1 MGVKWTTDQQHAIEC
16 CKGSVLVSA
25 AAGSGKTTVLVER
38 VIRRLTDEDNP
49 CSAEDLLIVTFTR
62 AATAQM
68 REKIGAAI
76 LKRLSEDPTD
86 RHLRRQY
93 MLLPFA
99 KICTIDSF
107 CNDLVRENFHALGI
121 SPDYSLLDNETAVIM
136 KNDVCEAMLERA
148 YEEDSD
154 GSFSELSDMMSS
166 GSSDEDFAKLI
177 IKMYDISTAYP
188 FPDLWLDSLI
198 EEYSQP
204 DINKSCWG
212 GIIKKYVCDM
222 LDYCVSSSNDMMTA
236 MESDPIV
243 ADAYGAAVQSD
254 INMYAEL
261 REKVNRD
268 WDEALEAFNTVKY
281 MGLGRVP
288 KGYESE
294 TKNAVMTARK
304 KLKDLLKKVPNIMCV
319 SSGEHSEDVRLMR
332 GPVTKL
338 IELVKQFGRE
348 YSAEKD
354 KMNSADFSDILH
366 RALNLLAVSDG
377 SGGYI
382 KTDLARELSSHY
394 VEILV
399 DEYQDINEAQ
409 DMIFRAISAD
419 ENNLFTVGDVKQSI
433 YRFRQAMPEIFLR
446 RRSTTHSFESG
457 KYPLGITLGSNFRS
471 RVGVTSCVNYIFRQL
486 MSTEAGELEY
496 DDSEALNAAAKYP
509 ERDTPDCELHVVT
522 DKGNRADTLEAQAR
536 YVARYI
542 DRTVRE
548 GKTLVTKGGAL
559 RPASYGD
566 FCILLRTAKNVSSV
580 YANALSERGIPVF
593 SPETGGFFEA
603 AEISFILSLLRVL
616 DNPVQDI
623 PLAAVMLSPLF
634 GFSAGEL
641 ADIRASAKERLE
653 AGETE
658 PLYRSVAASADE
670 GDEKAAAFLKK
681 IESLRRL
688 SLTLSA
694 GELVRRV
701 CEETGFDAIA
711 GAMPDGE
718 RRRLNIG
725 LLCDYAEKYEAA
737 GNLGL
742 SGFIRFIDKVARTSG
757 DLATAAR
764 PSENAD
770 IVRIMTVHQSKGLEF
785 PICIFADMQ
794 HAFNE
799 RDNTESVLISSSA
812 GLGMKRRTEDG
823 ISVYD
828 TASRRAAVITSERM
842 GRSEE
847 MRVLYVALTRAKENL
862 IMVTSVPNPEKGL
875 AKVAVECGIGERANP
890 FAVLR
895 MNNFS
900 DLVLMALMRHPA
912 ADELRKLSGIDVP
925 IFLPEKDRFKLKVVV
940 SDSESFM
947 TESANEQKIA
957 AKPVFFDEVQA
968 RLDYSDPRS
977 VLSSVPAK
985 RAASDGSER
994 GINREYFASSR
1005 PAFMSSGGLTPAQRG
1020 TATHKFMQF
1029 SDYASARAD
1038 IESELARL
1046 VDGGFLSEDEGKAV
1060 NIGAAKRFFMSPLA
1074 ERIFASDNVMREKKF
1089 AALFP
1094 AKFFYPELTGEAAE
1108 EKIVVQGI
1116 ADCVFV
1122 EDGELVIVDYKTD
1135 TGVDAEAL
1143 LDRYSAQLE
1152 IYREALSQ
1160 ALGMPVKETLLY
1172 SFFMNSTVKVGT
1184 A

>member
-154 GSFSELSDMMSS
+154 GSFSGLSDMMSS

-236 MESDPIV
+236 MESDSIV

-332 GPVTKL
+332 GPVEKL

-377 SGGYI
+377 RGGYI

-496 DDSEALNAAAKYP
+496 DDSEALNAAAEYP

-548 GKTLVTKGGAL
+548 GKTLVTKSGAL

-688 SLTLSA
+688 SLTMSA

-701 CEETGFDAIA
+701 CEETGFDAIV

-718 RRRLNIG
+718 RRRLNVG

-847 MRVLYVALTRAKENL
+847 MRVLYVALTIAKENL

-1029 SDYASARAD
+1029 SDYAAARAD

>member
-1 MGVKWTTDQQHAIEC
+1 MGVNWTTDQRHAIEC
-16 CKGSVLVSA
+16 RKGSVLVSA
-25 AAGSGKTTVLVER
+25 AAGSGKTAVLVER
-38 VIRRLTDEDNP
+38 VIRRLTDKDNP

-107 CNDLVRENFHALGI
+107 CNDIVRENFHALGI

-154 GSFSELSDMMSS
+154 GRFSELSDMMSS

-188 FPDLWLDSLI
+188 FPDLWLNSLI
-198 EEYSQP
+198 GEYSQP
-204 DINKSCWG
+204 DINKSRWG

-222 LDYCVSSSNDMMTA
+222 LDYCVSLSRDMMTA

-261 REKVNRD
+261 REKINSD
-268 WDEALEAFNTVKY
+268 WDEALEAFKTVKY
-281 MGLGRVP
+281 MSLGRVP

-294 TKNAVMTARK
+294 TKNVVTTARK
-304 KLKDLLKKVPNIMCV
+304 KLKDLLKKVPGIMCV
-319 SSGEHSEDVRLMR
+319 SSEEHADDMRLLR
-332 GPVTKL
+332 DPVTKL

-457 KYPLGITLGSNFRS
+457 EYPMGITLGSNFRS

-548 GKTLVTKGGAL
+548 GKMLVTKGGAL
-559 RPASYGD
+559 HPASYGD

-658 PLYRSVAASADE
+658 PLYRSVAVSAD
-670 GDEKAAAFLKK
+670 GGSKKAAAFLKK

-701 CEETGFDAIA
+701 CEETGFDAIV

-718 RRRLNIG
+718 RRRLNVG

-785 PICIFADMQ
+785 PICILADMQ

-862 IMVTSVPNPEKGL
+862 VMVTSVPNPEKGL

-900 DLVLMALMRHPA
+900 DLVLAALMRHPA
-912 ADELRKLSGIDVP
+912 ADELRKLSGVDVP
-925 IFLPEKDRFKLKVVV
+925 IFLSEKDRFKLKVVV

-957 AKPVFFDEVQA
+957 AKPVFFNEVQA

-1029 SDYASARAD
+1029 SDYSAARAN

>member
-1 MGVKWTTDQQHAIEC
+1 MGVDWTTDQRHAIEC
-16 CKGSVLVSA
+16 RKGSVLVSA
-25 AAGSGKTTVLVER
+25 AAGSGKTAVLVER
-38 VIRRLTDEDNP
+38 VIRRLTDKDNP

-148 YEEDSD
+148 YEEDLD
-154 GSFSELSDMMSS
+154 GRFSELSDMMSS

-198 EEYSQP
+198 GEYSQP
-204 DINKSCWG
+204 DINKSRWG

-222 LDYCVSSSNDMMTA
+222 LDYCVSSSRDMMIA

-261 REKVNRD
+261 REKINSD
-268 WDEALEAFNTVKY
+268 WDEALEAFKTVKY
-281 MGLGRVP
+281 MSLGRVP

-294 TKNAVMTARK
+294 TKNVVTTARK
-304 KLKDLLKKVPNIMCV
+304 KLKDLLKKVPGIMCV
-319 SSGEHSEDVRLMR
+319 SSEEHADDMRLLR
-332 GPVTKL
+332 DPVTKL

-536 YVARYI
+536 YVAKYI
-542 DRTVRE
+542 ERTVRE
-548 GKTLVTKGGAL
+548 GKMLVTKGGAL
-559 RPASYGD
+559 HSASYGD

-658 PLYRSVAASADE
+658 PLYRSVAVSADE
-670 GDEKAAAFLKK
+670 GSKKAAAFLKK

-701 CEETGFDAIA
+701 CEETGLDAIV

-718 RRRLNIG
+718 RRRLNVG

-785 PICIFADMQ
+785 PICILADMQ

-862 IMVTSVPNPEKGL
+862 VMVTSVPNPEKGL

-900 DLVLMALMRHPA
+900 DLVLTALMRHPA
-912 ADELRKLSGIDVP
+912 ADELRKLSGVDVP
-925 IFLPEKDRFKLKVVV
+925 IFLSEKDRFKLKVVV

-957 AKPVFFDEVQA
+957 AKPVFFNEVQA

-1029 SDYASARAD
+1029 SDYSAARAG

>member
-1 MGVKWTTDQQHAIEC
+1 MGVNWTTDQRHAIEC
-16 CKGSVLVSA
+16 RKGSVLVSA
-25 AAGSGKTTVLVER
+25 AAGSGKTAVLVER
-38 VIRRLTDEDNP
+38 VIRRLTDKDNP

-148 YEEDSD
+148 YEEDLD
-154 GSFSELSDMMSS
+154 GRFSELSDMMSS

-198 EEYSQP
+198 GEYSQP
-204 DINKSCWG
+204 DINKSRWG

-222 LDYCVSSSNDMMTA
+222 LDYCVSSSRDVMTA

-261 REKVNRD
+261 REKINSD
-268 WDEALEAFNTVKY
+268 WDEALEAFKTVKY
-281 MGLGRVP
+281 MSLGRVP

-294 TKNAVMTARK
+294 TKNVVTTARK
-304 KLKDLLKKVPNIMCV
+304 KLKDLLKKVPGIMCV
-319 SSGEHSEDVRLMR
+319 SSEEHADDMRLLR
-332 GPVTKL
+332 DPVTKL

-536 YVARYI
+536 YVAKYI
-542 DRTVRE
+542 ERTVRE
-548 GKTLVTKGGAL
+548 GKMLVTKGGAL
-559 RPASYGD
+559 HPASYGD

-658 PLYRSVAASADE
+658 PLYRSVAVSADE

-701 CEETGFDAIA
+701 CEETGFDAIV

-718 RRRLNIG
+718 RRRLNVG

-785 PICIFADMQ
+785 PICILADMQ

-862 IMVTSVPNPEKGL
+862 VMVTSVPNPEKGL

-900 DLVLMALMRHPA
+900 DLVLTALMRHPA
-912 ADELRKLSGIDVP
+912 ADELRKLSGVDVP
-925 IFLPEKDRFKLKVVV
+925 IFLSEKDRFKLKVVV

-957 AKPVFFDEVQA
+957 AKPVFFNEVQA

-1029 SDYASARAD
+1029 SNYAAARAG

-1135 TGVDAEAL
+1135 TGVDAETL

>member
-154 GSFSELSDMMSS
+154 GSFSGLSDMMSS

-222 LDYCVSSSNDMMTA
+222 LDYCVSSSNDMMAA
-236 MESDPIV
+236 MESDSIV

-377 SGGYI
+377 RGGYI

-409 DMIFRAISAD
+409 DMIFRAISAN

-548 GKTLVTKGGAL
+548 GKMLVTKGGAL
-559 RPASYGD
+559 HPASYGD

-701 CEETGFDAIA
+701 CEETGFDAIV

-785 PICIFADMQ
+785 PICILADMQ

-862 IMVTSVPNPEKGL
+862 VMVTSVPNPEKGL

-900 DLVLMALMRHPA
+900 DLVLTALMRHPA
-912 ADELRKLSGIDVP
+912 ADELRKLSGVDVP

-957 AKPVFFDEVQA
+957 AKPVFFDEVCE

-1005 PAFMSSGGLTPAQRG
+1005 PAFMSSGGLTPSQRG

-1029 SDYASARAD
+1029 SNYAAARAD

-1046 VDGGFLSEDEGKAV
+1046 VDGGFLSEEEGKAV
-1060 NIGAAKRFFMSPLA
+1060 NVSAAKRFFMSSLA

-1094 AKFFYPELTGEAAE
+1094 AKFFYPELMGEAAE

-1122 EDGELVIVDYKTD
+1122 EDGKLVIVDYKTD

-1143 LDRYSAQLE
+1143 LDRYSAQLG

-1184 A
+1184 V

>member
-1 MGVKWTTDQQHAIEC
+1 MGVDWTTDQRHAIEC
-16 CKGSVLVSA
+16 RKGSVLVSA
-25 AAGSGKTTVLVER
+25 AAGSGKTAVLVER
-38 VIRRLTDEDNP
+38 VIRRLTDKDNP

-154 GSFSELSDMMSS
+154 GRFSELSDMMSS

-198 EEYSQP
+198 GEYSQP
-204 DINKSCWG
+204 DINKSRWG

-222 LDYCVSSSNDMMTA
+222 LDYCVSSSRDMMTA

-243 ADAYGAAVQSD
+243 ADAYGAAVQND

-261 REKVNRD
+261 REKINSD
-268 WDEALEAFNTVKY
+268 WDEALEAFKTVKY
-281 MGLGRVP
+281 MSLGRVP

-294 TKNAVMTARK
+294 TKNVVTTARK
-304 KLKDLLKKVPNIMCV
+304 KLKDLLKKVPGIMCV
-319 SSGEHSEDVRLMR
+319 SSEEHADDMRLLR
-332 GPVTKL
+332 DPVTKL

-536 YVARYI
+536 YVAKYI
-542 DRTVRE
+542 ERTVRE
-548 GKTLVTKGGAL
+548 GKMLVTKGGAL
-559 RPASYGD
+559 HPASYGD

-603 AEISFILSLLRVL
+603 AEISFILSLLRML

-658 PLYRSVAASADE
+658 PLYRSVAVSADE

-701 CEETGFDAIA
+701 CEETGFDAIV

-718 RRRLNIG
+718 RRRLNVG

-785 PICIFADMQ
+785 PICILADMQ

-862 IMVTSVPNPEKGL
+862 VMVTSVPNPEKGL

-900 DLVLMALMRHPA
+900 DLVLTALMRHPA
-912 ADELRKLSGIDVP
+912 ADELRKLSGVDVP
-925 IFLPEKDRFKLKVVV
+925 IFLSEKDRFKLKVVV

-947 TESANEQKIA
+947 TESANEQKMA
-957 AKPVFFDEVQA
+957 AKPVFFNEVQA

-1029 SDYASARAD
+1029 SDYSAARAG

-1089 AALFP
+1089 ASLFP

>member
-38 VIRRLTDEDNP
+38 VIRRLTDKDNP

-154 GSFSELSDMMSS
+154 GSFSGLSDMMSS

-319 SSGEHSEDVRLMR
+319 SSGEHSEDVRLMC

-377 SGGYI
+377 RGGYI

-409 DMIFRAISAD
+409 DMIFKAISAD

-457 KYPLGITLGSNFRS
+457 EYPLGITLGSNFRS

-548 GKTLVTKGGAL
+548 GKMLVTKGGAL
-559 RPASYGD
+559 HPASYGD

-718 RRRLNIG
+718 RRRLNVG

-785 PICIFADMQ
+785 PICILADMQ

-862 IMVTSVPNPEKGL
+862 VMITSVPNPEKGL

-900 DLVLMALMRHPA
+900 DLVLTALMRHPA
-912 ADELRKLSGIDVP
+912 ADELRKLSGVDVP

-957 AKPVFFDEVQA
+957 AKPVFFDEVCE

-1029 SDYASARAD
+1029 SNYAAARAD

-1060 NIGAAKRFFMSPLA
+1060 NVSAAKRFFMSSLA

-1122 EDGELVIVDYKTD
+1122 EDGKLVIVDYKTD

-1143 LDRYSAQLE
+1143 LDRYSAQLG

-1184 A
+1184 V

>member
-1 MGVKWTTDQQHAIEC
+1 MGVNWTTDQRHAIEC
-16 CKGSVLVSA
+16 RKGSVLVSA
-25 AAGSGKTTVLVER
+25 AAGSGKTAVLVER
-38 VIRRLTDEDNP
+38 VIRRLTDKDNP

-86 RHLRRQY
+86 RHLRCQY

-148 YEEDSD
+148 YEEDLD
-154 GSFSELSDMMSS
+154 GRFSELSDMMSS

-198 EEYSQP
+198 GEYSQP
-204 DINKSCWG
+204 DINKSRWG

-222 LDYCVSSSNDMMTA
+222 LDYCVSSSRDMMTA

-261 REKVNRD
+261 REKINSD
-268 WDEALEAFNTVKY
+268 WDEALEAFKTVKY
-281 MGLGRVP
+281 MSLGRVP

-294 TKNAVMTARK
+294 TKNVVTTARK
-304 KLKDLLKKVPNIMCV
+304 KLKDLLKKVPGIMCV
-319 SSGEHSEDVRLMR
+319 SSEEHADDMRLLR
-332 GPVTKL
+332 DPVTKL

-382 KTDLARELSSHY
+382 KTDLARELSPHY

-536 YVARYI
+536 YVAKYI
-542 DRTVRE
+542 ERTVRE
-548 GKTLVTKGGAL
+548 GKMLVTKGGAL
-559 RPASYGD
+559 HPASYGD

-658 PLYRSVAASADE
+658 PLYRSVAVSAD
-670 GDEKAAAFLKK
+670 GGSKKAAAFLKK

-701 CEETGFDAIA
+701 CEETGFDAIV

-718 RRRLNIG
+718 RRRLNVG

-785 PICIFADMQ
+785 PICILADMQ

-828 TASRRAAVITSERM
+828 TASRRATVITSERM

-862 IMVTSVPNPEKGL
+862 VMVTSVPNPEKGL

-900 DLVLMALMRHPA
+900 DLVLTALMRHPA
-912 ADELRKLSGIDVP
+912 ADELRKLSGVDVP
-925 IFLPEKDRFKLKVVV
+925 IFLSEKDRFKLKVVV

-957 AKPVFFDEVQA
+957 AKPVFFNEVQA

-1029 SDYASARAD
+1029 SNYAAARAG

-1122 EDGELVIVDYKTD
+1122 EDGKLVIVDYKTD

-1143 LDRYSAQLE
+1143 LDRYSAQLG

>member
-86 RHLRRQY
+86 RHLRCQY

-154 GSFSELSDMMSS
+154 GSFSGLSDMMSS

-212 GIIKKYVCDM
+212 VIIKKYVCDM
-222 LDYCVSSSNDMMTA
+222 LDYCVSSSNDMIAA
-236 MESDPIV
+236 MESDSIV

-304 KLKDLLKKVPNIMCV
+304 KLKELLKKVPNIMCV

-332 GPVTKL
+332 GPVTEL

-377 SGGYI
+377 RGGYI

-409 DMIFRAISAD
+409 DMIFKAISAD

-559 RPASYGD
+559 HPASYGD

-785 PICIFADMQ
+785 PICILADMQ

-900 DLVLMALMRHPA
+900 DLVLTALMRHPA
-912 ADELRKLSGIDVP
+912 ADELRKLSGVDVP
-925 IFLPEKDRFKLKVVV
+925 IFLSEKDRFKLKVVV

-957 AKPVFFDEVQA
+957 AKPVFFDEVCE

-1029 SDYASARAD
+1029 SNYAAARAD

-1060 NIGAAKRFFMSPLA
+1060 NVSAAKRFFMSSLA

-1122 EDGELVIVDYKTD
+1122 EDGKLVIVDYKTD

-1143 LDRYSAQLE
+1143 LDRYSAQLG

-1184 A
+1184 V

>member
-261 REKVNRD
+261 REKVNSD
-268 WDEALEAFNTVKY
+268 WDEALEAFKTVKY
-281 MGLGRVP
+281 MSLGRVP

-294 TKNAVMTARK
+294 TKNVVTTARK
-304 KLKDLLKKVPNIMCV
+304 KLKDLLKKVPGIMCV
-319 SSGEHSEDVRLMR
+319 SSEEHADDMRLLR
-332 GPVTKL
+332 DPVTKL

-446 RRSTTHSFESG
+446 RRGTTHSFESG

-496 DDSEALNAAAKYP
+496 DDSEALNAAAEYP

-681 IESLRRL
+681 VESLRRL

-701 CEETGFDAIA
+701 CEETGFDAIV

-718 RRRLNIG
+718 RRRLNVG

-925 IFLPEKDRFKLKVVV
+925 IFLPEKDRFRLKVVV

-947 TESANEQKIA
+947 TESANEQKTA

-1029 SDYASARAD
+1029 SDYAAARAD

-1094 AKFFYPELTGEAAE
+1094 AKFFYPELTGEVAE

>member
-25 AAGSGKTTVLVER
+25 AAGSGKTAVLVER

-154 GSFSELSDMMSS
+154 GSFSGLSDMMSS

-222 LDYCVSSSNDMMTA
+222 LDYCVSSSNDMMAA
-236 MESDPIV
+236 MESDSIV

-281 MGLGRVP
+281 TGLGRVP

-304 KLKDLLKKVPNIMCV
+304 KLKDLLKRVPNIMCV

-409 DMIFRAISAD
+409 DMIFKAISAD

-536 YVARYI
+536 YVAKYI
-542 DRTVRE
+542 ERTVRE
-548 GKTLVTKGGAL
+548 GKMLVTKGGAL
-559 RPASYGD
+559 HPASYGD

-580 YANALSERGIPVF
+580 YANALSERSIPVF

-658 PLYRSVAASADE
+658 PLYRSVAVSAD
-670 GDEKAAAFLKK
+670 GGSKKAAAFLKK

-701 CEETGFDAIA
+701 CEETGFDAIV

-785 PICIFADMQ
+785 PICILADMQ

-862 IMVTSVPNPEKGL
+862 VMVTSVPNPEKGL

-912 ADELRKLSGIDVP
+912 ADELRKLSGVDVP

-957 AKPVFFDEVQA
+957 AKPVFFDEVCE

-1029 SDYASARAD
+1029 SNYAAARAG

-1046 VDGGFLSEDEGKAV
+1046 VDDGFLSEDEGKAV

-1143 LDRYSAQLE
+1143 LDRYSAQLG

-1184 A
+1184 V

>member
-1 MGVKWTTDQQHAIEC
+1 MGVNWTTDQRHAIEC
-16 CKGSVLVSA
+16 RKGSVLVSA
-25 AAGSGKTTVLVER
+25 AAGSGKTAVLVER
-38 VIRRLTDEDNP
+38 VIRRLTDKDNP

-136 KNDVCEAMLERA
+136 KNDACETMLERA
-148 YEEDSD
+148 YEEDLD
-154 GSFSELSDMMSS
+154 GRFSELSDMMSS

-198 EEYSQP
+198 GEYSQP
-204 DINKSCWG
+204 DINKSRWG

-222 LDYCVSSSNDMMTA
+222 LDYCVSSSRDVMTA

-261 REKVNRD
+261 REKINSD
-268 WDEALEAFNTVKY
+268 WDEALEAFKTVKY
-281 MGLGRVP
+281 MSLGRVP

-294 TKNAVMTARK
+294 TKNVVTTARK
-304 KLKDLLKKVPNIMCV
+304 KLKDLLKKVPGIMCV
-319 SSGEHSEDVRLMR
+319 SSEEHADDMRLLR
-332 GPVTKL
+332 DPVTKL

-354 KMNSADFSDILH
+354 KMNAADFSDILH

-536 YVARYI
+536 YVAKYI
-542 DRTVRE
+542 ERTVRE
-548 GKTLVTKGGAL
+548 GKMLVTKGGAL
-559 RPASYGD
+559 HPASYGD

-658 PLYRSVAASADE
+658 PLYRSVAVSADE
-670 GDEKAAAFLKK
+670 GNEKAAAFLKK

-701 CEETGFDAIA
+701 CEETGFDAIV

-718 RRRLNIG
+718 RRRLNVG

-785 PICIFADMQ
+785 PICILTDMQ

-799 RDNTESVLISSSA
+799 RDNTEPVLISSSA

-862 IMVTSVPNPEKGL
+862 VMVTSVPNPEKGL

-900 DLVLMALMRHPA
+900 DLVLTALMRHPA
-912 ADELRKLSGIDVP
+912 ADELRKLSGVEVP

-957 AKPVFFDEVQA
+957 AKPVFFNEVQA

-994 GINREYFASSR
+994 GISREYFASSR

-1029 SDYASARAD
+1029 SNYAAARAD

>member
-1 MGVKWTTDQQHAIEC
+1 MGVNWTTDQRHAIEC
-16 CKGSVLVSA
+16 RKGSVLVSA
-25 AAGSGKTTVLVER
+25 AAGSGKTAVLVER
-38 VIRRLTDEDNP
+38 VIRRLTDKDNP

-154 GSFSELSDMMSS
+154 GSFSGLSDMMSS

-222 LDYCVSSSNDMMTA
+222 LDYCVSSSNDMMAT
-236 MESDPIV
+236 MESDSIV

-261 REKVNRD
+261 REKINRD

-377 SGGYI
+377 RGGYI

-559 RPASYGD
+559 HPASYGD

-634 GFSAGEL
+634 GFSACEL

-694 GELVRRV
+694 GELVHRV
-701 CEETGFDAIA
+701 CEETGFDAIV

-725 LLCDYAEKYEAA
+725 LLCDYAEKYETA

-742 SGFIRFIDKVARTSG
+742 SGFIRFIDRVARTSG

-794 HAFNE
+794 HVFNE

-862 IMVTSVPNPEKGL
+862 VMVTSVPNPEKGL

-900 DLVLMALMRHPA
+900 DLVLTALMRHPA
-912 ADELRKLSGIDVP
+912 ADELRKLSGVDVP

-957 AKPVFFDEVQA
+957 AKPVFFDEVCE

-1029 SDYASARAD
+1029 SNYAAARAD
-1038 IESELARL
+1038 IESELVRL

-1060 NIGAAKRFFMSPLA
+1060 NIGAAKRFFMSSLA

-1094 AKFFYPELTGEAAE
+1094 AKFFYPELTDEAAE

-1122 EDGELVIVDYKTD
+1122 EDGKLVIVDYKTD

-1143 LDRYSAQLE
+1143 LDRYSAQLG

-1184 A
+1184 V

>member
-1 MGVKWTTDQQHAIEC
+1 MGVNWTTDQRHAIEC
-16 CKGSVLVSA
+16 RKGSVLVSA
-25 AAGSGKTTVLVER
+25 AAGSGKTAVLVER
-38 VIRRLTDEDNP
+38 VIRRLTDKDNP

-136 KNDVCEAMLERA
+136 KNDACETMLERA
-148 YEEDSD
+148 YEEDLD
-154 GSFSELSDMMSS
+154 GRFSELSDMMSS

-198 EEYSQP
+198 GEYSQP
-204 DINKSCWG
+204 DINKSRWG

-222 LDYCVSSSNDMMTA
+222 LDYCVSSSRDVMTA

-261 REKVNRD
+261 REKINSD
-268 WDEALEAFNTVKY
+268 WDEALEAFKTVKY
-281 MGLGRVP
+281 MSLGRVP

-294 TKNAVMTARK
+294 TKNVVTTARK
-304 KLKDLLKKVPNIMCV
+304 KLKDLLKKVPGIMCV
-319 SSGEHSEDVRLMR
+319 SSEEHADDMRLLR
-332 GPVTKL
+332 DPVTKL

-377 SGGYI
+377 IGGYI

-399 DEYQDINEAQ
+399 DEYQDINKAQ

-536 YVARYI
+536 YVAKYI
-542 DRTVRE
+542 ERTVRE
-548 GKTLVTKGGAL
+548 GKMLVTKGGAL
-559 RPASYGD
+559 HPASYGD

-670 GDEKAAAFLKK
+670 GNEKAAAFLKK

-694 GELVRRV
+694 GGLVRRV
-701 CEETGFDAIA
+701 CEETGFDAII
-711 GAMPDGE
+711 GTMPDGE
-718 RRRLNIG
+718 RRRLNVG

-785 PICIFADMQ
+785 PICILADMQ

-828 TASRRAAVITSERM
+828 TASRHAAVITSERM

-900 DLVLMALMRHPA
+900 DLVLTALMRHPA
-912 ADELRKLSGIDVP
+912 ADELRKLSGVDVP
-925 IFLPEKDRFKLKVVV
+925 IFLSEKDRFKLKVVV

-957 AKPVFFDEVQA
+957 AKPVFFNEVQA

-994 GINREYFASSR
+994 GISREYFASSR

-1029 SDYASARAD
+1029 SDYSAARAD

>member
-16 CKGSVLVSA
+16 RKGSVLVSA

-154 GSFSELSDMMSS
+154 GSFSGLSDMMSS

-222 LDYCVSSSNDMMTA
+222 LDYCVSSSNDMMAA
-236 MESDPIV
+236 MESDSIV

-294 TKNAVMTARK
+294 TKNTVMTARK
-304 KLKDLLKKVPNIMCV
+304 KLKELLKKVPNIMCV

-377 SGGYI
+377 RGGYI

-548 GKTLVTKGGAL
+548 GKRLVTKGGAL
-559 RPASYGD
+559 HPASYGD

-785 PICIFADMQ
+785 PICILVDMQ

-862 IMVTSVPNPEKGL
+862 VMVTSVPNPEKGL

-912 ADELRKLSGIDVP
+912 ADELRKLSGVDVP

-957 AKPVFFDEVQA
+957 AKPVFFDEVCE

-1029 SDYASARAD
+1029 SDYAAARAD

-1060 NIGAAKRFFMSPLA
+1060 NVSAAKRFFMSSLA

-1122 EDGELVIVDYKTD
+1122 EDGKLVIVDYKTD

-1143 LDRYSAQLE
+1143 LDRYSAQLG

-1184 A
+1184 V

>member
-1 MGVKWTTDQQHAIEC
+1 MGVDWTTDQRHAIEC
-16 CKGSVLVSA
+16 RKGSVLVSA
-25 AAGSGKTTVLVER
+25 AAGSGKTAVLVER
-38 VIRRLTDEDNP
+38 VIRRLTDKDNP

-154 GSFSELSDMMSS
+154 GSFSGLSDMMSS

-212 GIIKKYVCDM
+212 VIIKKYVCDM

-236 MESDPIV
+236 MESDQIV

-294 TKNAVMTARK
+294 TKNVVTTARK
-304 KLKDLLKKVPNIMCV
+304 KLKDLLKKVPGIMCV
-319 SSGEHSEDVRLMR
+319 SSEEHADDMRLMR

-377 SGGYI
+377 RGGYI

-536 YVARYI
+536 YVAKYI
-542 DRTVRE
+542 ERTVRE
-548 GKTLVTKGGAL
+548 GKMLVTKGGAL
-559 RPASYGD
+559 HPASYGD

-757 DLATAAR
+757 DLATVAR

-785 PICIFADMQ
+785 PICILADMQ

-862 IMVTSVPNPEKGL
+862 VMVTSVPNPEKGL
-875 AKVAVECGIGERANP
+875 AKVAVECGIGKRTNP

-912 ADELRKLSGIDVP
+912 ADELRKLSGVDVP

-957 AKPVFFDEVQA
+957 AKPVFFDEVCE

-1029 SDYASARAD
+1029 SNYAAARAD

-1046 VDGGFLSEDEGKAV
+1046 VDGGFLSEEEGKAV

>member
-121 SPDYSLLDNETAVIM
+121 SLDYSLLDNETAVIM

-154 GSFSELSDMMSS
+154 GSFSGLSDMMSS

-212 GIIKKYVCDM
+212 VIIKKYVCDM
-222 LDYCVSSSNDMMTA
+222 LDYCVSSSNDMMAA
-236 MESDPIV
+236 MESDSIV

-294 TKNAVMTARK
+294 TKNTVMTARK

-377 SGGYI
+377 RGGYI
-382 KTDLARELSSHY
+382 KTDLARELSSDY

-409 DMIFRAISAD
+409 DMIFKAISAD

-559 RPASYGD
+559 HPASYGD

-658 PLYRSVAASADE
+658 PLYRSVTASADE

-785 PICIFADMQ
+785 PICILADMQ

-862 IMVTSVPNPEKGL
+862 VMVTSVPNPEKGL

-900 DLVLMALMRHPA
+900 DLVLTALMRHPA
-912 ADELRKLSGIDVP
+912 ADELRKLSGVDVP

-947 TESANEQKIA
+947 AESANEQKIA
-957 AKPVFFDEVQA
+957 AKPVFFDEVCE

-1029 SDYASARAD
+1029 SNYAAARAD

-1046 VDGGFLSEDEGKAV
+1046 VDGGFLSEEEGKAV
-1060 NIGAAKRFFMSPLA
+1060 NVSAAKRFFMSSLA

-1122 EDGELVIVDYKTD
+1122 EDGKLVIVDYKTD

-1143 LDRYSAQLE
+1143 LDRYSAQLG

-1160 ALGMPVKETLLY
+1160 ALGPPVKETLLY

-1184 A
+1184 V

>member
-154 GSFSELSDMMSS
+154 GSFSGLSDMMSS

-212 GIIKKYVCDM
+212 VIIKKYVCDM

-236 MESDPIV
+236 MESDSIV

-261 REKVNRD
+261 REKINSD
-268 WDEALEAFNTVKY
+268 WDEALEAFKTVKY
-281 MGLGRVP
+281 MSLGRVP

-294 TKNAVMTARK
+294 TKNVVTTARK
-304 KLKDLLKKVPNIMCV
+304 KLKDLLKKVPGIMCV
-319 SSGEHSEDVRLMR
+319 SSEEHADDMRLLR
-332 GPVTKL
+332 DPVTKL

-496 DDSEALNAAAKYP
+496 DNSEALNAAAKYP

-536 YVARYI
+536 YVAKYI
-542 DRTVRE
+542 ERTVRE
-548 GKTLVTKGGAL
+548 GKMLVTKGGAL
-559 RPASYGD
+559 HPASYGD

-653 AGETE
+653 TGETE

-670 GDEKAAAFLKK
+670 GNEKAVAFLKK

-701 CEETGFDAIA
+701 CEETGFDAIV

-718 RRRLNIG
+718 RRRLNVG

-785 PICIFADMQ
+785 PICILADMQ

-862 IMVTSVPNPEKGL
+862 VMVTSVPNPEKGL

-900 DLVLMALMRHPA
+900 DLVLTALMRHPA
-912 ADELRKLSGIDVP
+912 ADELRKLSGVDVP

-947 TESANEQKIA
+947 AESANEQKIA
-957 AKPVFFDEVQA
+957 AKPVFFDEVCE

-1029 SDYASARAD
+1029 SNYAAARAD

-1046 VDGGFLSEDEGKAV
+1046 VDGGFLSEEEGKAV
-1060 NIGAAKRFFMSPLA
+1060 NVSAAKRFFMSSLA

-1122 EDGELVIVDYKTD
+1122 EDGKLVIVDYKTD

-1143 LDRYSAQLE
+1143 LDRYSAQLG

-1184 A
+1184 V

>member
-1 MGVKWTTDQQHAIEC
+1 
-16 CKGSVLVSA
+16 
-25 AAGSGKTTVLVER
+25 
-38 VIRRLTDEDNP
+38 
-49 CSAEDLLIVTFTR
+49 
-62 AATAQM
+62 
-68 REKIGAAI
+68 
-76 LKRLSEDPTD
+76 
-86 RHLRRQY
+86 
-93 MLLPFA
+93 
-99 KICTIDSF
+99 
-107 CNDLVRENFHALGI
+107 
-121 SPDYSLLDNETAVIM
+121 
-136 KNDVCEAMLERA
+136 
-148 YEEDSD
+148 
-154 GSFSELSDMMSS
+154 
-166 GSSDEDFAKLI
+166 
-177 IKMYDISTAYP
+177 MYDISTAYP

-198 EEYSQP
+198 GEYSQP
-204 DINKSCWG
+204 DINKSRWG

-222 LDYCVSSSNDMMTA
+222 LDYCVSSSRDMMTA

-243 ADAYGAAVQSD
+243 ADAYGAAVQND

-261 REKVNRD
+261 REKINSD
-268 WDEALEAFNTVKY
+268 WDEALEAFKTVKY
-281 MGLGRVP
+281 MSLGRVP

-294 TKNAVMTARK
+294 TKNVVTTARK
-304 KLKDLLKKVPNIMCV
+304 KLKDLLKKVPGIMCV
-319 SSGEHSEDVRLMR
+319 SSEEHADDMRLLR
-332 GPVTKL
+332 DPVTKL

-382 KTDLARELSSHY
+382 KTDLARELSSLY

-457 KYPLGITLGSNFRS
+457 KYTMGITLGSNFRS

-548 GKTLVTKGGAL
+548 GKMLVTKGGAL
-559 RPASYGD
+559 HPASYGD

-658 PLYRSVAASADE
+658 PLYRSVTASADE
-670 GDEKAAAFLKK
+670 GSKKAAAFLIK

-694 GELVRRV
+694 GELVHRV
-701 CEETGFDAIA
+701 CEETGFDAIV

-785 PICIFADMQ
+785 PICILADMQ

-828 TASRRAAVITSERM
+828 TASRRATVITSERM

-847 MRVLYVALTRAKENL
+847 LRVLYVALTRAKENL
-862 IMVTSVPNPEKGL
+862 VMVTSVPNPEKGL

-900 DLVLMALMRHPA
+900 DLVLTALMRHPA
-912 ADELRKLSGIDVP
+912 ADELRKLSGVDVP
-925 IFLPEKDRFKLKVVV
+925 IFLSEKDRFKLKVVV

-957 AKPVFFDEVQA
+957 AKPVFFNEVQA

-1029 SDYASARAD
+1029 SDYSAARAN

-1060 NIGAAKRFFMSPLA
+1060 NIGAAKRVFMSPLA

-1135 TGVDAEAL
+1135 TGVAAEAL

>member
-1 MGVKWTTDQQHAIEC
+1 
-16 CKGSVLVSA
+16 
-25 AAGSGKTTVLVER
+25 
-38 VIRRLTDEDNP
+38 
-49 CSAEDLLIVTFTR
+49 
-62 AATAQM
+62 
-68 REKIGAAI
+68 
-76 LKRLSEDPTD
+76 
-86 RHLRRQY
+86 
-93 MLLPFA
+93 
-99 KICTIDSF
+99 
-107 CNDLVRENFHALGI
+107 
-121 SPDYSLLDNETAVIM
+121 
-136 KNDVCEAMLERA
+136 
-148 YEEDSD
+148 
-154 GSFSELSDMMSS
+154 
-166 GSSDEDFAKLI
+166 
-177 IKMYDISTAYP
+177 
-188 FPDLWLDSLI
+188 
-198 EEYSQP
+198 
-204 DINKSCWG
+204 
-212 GIIKKYVCDM
+212 
-222 LDYCVSSSNDMMTA
+222 
-236 MESDPIV
+236 
-243 ADAYGAAVQSD
+243 
-254 INMYAEL
+254 MYAEL

-338 IELVKQFGRE
+338 IKLVKQFGRE

-377 SGGYI
+377 RGGYI

-409 DMIFRAISAD
+409 DMIFKAISAD

-548 GKTLVTKGGAL
+548 GKTLVTKGGTL
-559 RPASYGD
+559 HPASYGD

-681 IESLRRL
+681 IESLHRL

-701 CEETGFDAIA
+701 CEETGFDAIV

-794 HAFNE
+794 HVFNE

-862 IMVTSVPNPEKGL
+862 VMVTSVPNPEKGL

-900 DLVLMALMRHPA
+900 DLVLTALMRHPA
-912 ADELRKLSGIDVP
+912 ADELRKLSSVDVP

-957 AKPVFFDEVQA
+957 AKPVFFNEVQA

-1029 SDYASARAD
+1029 SDYAAARAD

-1089 AALFP
+1089 AALFL

-1184 A
+1184 V

>member
-25 AAGSGKTTVLVER
+25 AAGSGKTAVLVER

-154 GSFSELSDMMSS
+154 GSFSGLSDMMSS

-222 LDYCVSSSNDMMTA
+222 LDYCVSSSNDMMAA
-236 MESDPIV
+236 MESDSIV

-377 SGGYI
+377 RGGYI

-409 DMIFRAISAD
+409 DMIFKAISAD

-457 KYPLGITLGSNFRS
+457 EYPLGITLGSNFRS

-548 GKTLVTKGGAL
+548 GKMLVTKGGAL
-559 RPASYGD
+559 HPASYGD

-641 ADIRASAKERLE
+641 ADIRASSKERLE

-785 PICIFADMQ
+785 PICILADMQ

-862 IMVTSVPNPEKGL
+862 VMVTSVPNPEKGL

-900 DLVLMALMRHPA
+900 DLVLTALMRHPA
-912 ADELRKLSGIDVP
+912 ADELRKLSGVDVP

-957 AKPVFFDEVQA
+957 AKPVFFDEVCE

-1029 SDYASARAD
+1029 SDYAAARAD

-1046 VDGGFLSEDEGKAV
+1046 VDGGFLPEDEGKAV
-1060 NIGAAKRFFMSPLA
+1060 NVSAAKRFFMSSLA

-1122 EDGELVIVDYKTD
+1122 EDGKLVIVDYKTD

-1143 LDRYSAQLE
+1143 LDRYSAQLG

-1184 A
+1184 V

>member
-154 GSFSELSDMMSS
+154 GSFSGLSDMMSS

-212 GIIKKYVCDM
+212 VIIKKYVCDM
-222 LDYCVSSSNDMMTA
+222 LDYCVSSSNDMMAA
-236 MESDPIV
+236 MESDSIV

-268 WDEALEAFNTVKY
+268 WDEALEAFNTVNN
-281 MGLGRVP
+281 MGLRRVP

-377 SGGYI
+377 RGGYI

-409 DMIFRAISAD
+409 DMIFKAISAD

-559 RPASYGD
+559 HPASYGD

-725 LLCDYAEKYEAA
+725 LLCYYAEKYEAA

-785 PICIFADMQ
+785 PICILADMQ

-862 IMVTSVPNPEKGL
+862 VMVTSVPNPEKGL

-900 DLVLMALMRHPA
+900 DLVLTALMRHPA
-912 ADELRKLSGIDVP
+912 ADELRKLSGVDVP
-925 IFLPEKDRFKLKVVV
+925 IFLSEKDRFKLKVVV

-957 AKPVFFDEVQA
+957 AKPVFFNEVQA

-977 VLSSVPAK
+977 VLSSMPAK

-1029 SDYASARAD
+1029 SNYAAARAG

-1122 EDGELVIVDYKTD
+1122 EDGKLVIVDYKTD

-1143 LDRYSAQLE
+1143 LDRYSAQLG

-1184 A
+1184 V

>member
-1 MGVKWTTDQQHAIEC
+1 MGVDWTTDQRHAIEC
-16 CKGSVLVSA
+16 RKGSVLVSA
-25 AAGSGKTTVLVER
+25 AAGSGKTAVLVER
-38 VIRRLTDEDNP
+38 VIRRLTDKDNP

-154 GSFSELSDMMSS
+154 GRFSELSDMMSS

-198 EEYSQP
+198 GEYSQP
-204 DINKSCWG
+204 DINKSRWG

-222 LDYCVSSSNDMMTA
+222 LDYCVSSSRDMMTA

-261 REKVNRD
+261 REKINSD
-268 WDEALEAFNTVKY
+268 WDEALEAFKTVKY
-281 MGLGRVP
+281 MSLGRVP

-294 TKNAVMTARK
+294 TKNVVTTARK
-304 KLKDLLKKVPNIMCV
+304 KLKDLLKKVPGIMCV
-319 SSGEHSEDVRLMR
+319 SSEEHADDMRLLR
-332 GPVTKL
+332 DPVTKL

-457 KYPLGITLGSNFRS
+457 KYPMGITLGSNFRS

-548 GKTLVTKGGAL
+548 GKMLVTKGGAL
-559 RPASYGD
+559 HPASYGD

-658 PLYRSVAASADE
+658 PLYRSVTASADE
-670 GDEKAAAFLKK
+670 GSKKAAAFLIK

-694 GELVRRV
+694 GELVHRV
-701 CEETGFDAIA
+701 CEETGFDAIV

-785 PICIFADMQ
+785 PICILADMQ

-862 IMVTSVPNPEKGL
+862 VMVTSVPNPEKGL

-900 DLVLMALMRHPA
+900 DLVLTALMRHPA
-912 ADELRKLSGIDVP
+912 ADELRKLSGVDVP
-925 IFLPEKDRFKLKVVV
+925 IFLSEKDRFKLKVVV

-947 TESANEQKIA
+947 TESANEQKMA
-957 AKPVFFDEVQA
+957 AKPVFFNEVQA

-1029 SDYASARAD
+1029 SDYSAARAG

-1089 AALFP
+1089 ASLFP

>member
-154 GSFSELSDMMSS
+154 GSFSGLSDMMSS

-212 GIIKKYVCDM
+212 VIIKKYVCDM

-236 MESDPIV
+236 MESDSIV

-377 SGGYI
+377 RDGYI

-509 ERDTPDCELHVVT
+509 ERDTPDCELYVVT

-559 RPASYGD
+559 HPASYGD

-658 PLYRSVAASADE
+658 PLYRSVTASADE

-757 DLATAAR
+757 DFATAAR

-785 PICIFADMQ
+785 PICILADMQ

-862 IMVTSVPNPEKGL
+862 VMVTSVPNPEKGL

-890 FAVLR
+890 FALLR

-900 DLVLMALMRHPA
+900 DLVLTALMRHPA
-912 ADELRKLSGIDVP
+912 ADELRKLSGVDVP

-957 AKPVFFDEVQA
+957 AKPVFFDEVCE

-1029 SDYASARAD
+1029 SDYAAARAD

-1046 VDGGFLSEDEGKAV
+1046 VDGGFLSEEEGKAV
-1060 NIGAAKRFFMSPLA
+1060 NISAAKRFFMSSLA

-1122 EDGELVIVDYKTD
+1122 EDGKLVIVDYKTD

-1143 LDRYSAQLE
+1143 LDRYSAQLV

-1184 A
+1184 V

>member
-1 MGVKWTTDQQHAIEC
+1 MGVNWTTDQRHAIEC
-16 CKGSVLVSA
+16 RKGSVLVSA
-25 AAGSGKTTVLVER
+25 AAGSGKTAVLVER
-38 VIRRLTDEDNP
+38 VIRRLTDKDNP

-148 YEEDSD
+148 YEEDLD
-154 GSFSELSDMMSS
+154 GRFSELSDMMSS

-198 EEYSQP
+198 GEYSQP
-204 DINKSCWG
+204 DINKSRWG

-222 LDYCVSSSNDMMTA
+222 LDYCVSSSRDMMTA

-261 REKVNRD
+261 REKINSD
-268 WDEALEAFNTVKY
+268 WDEALEAFKTVKY
-281 MGLGRVP
+281 MSLGRVS

-294 TKNAVMTARK
+294 TKNVVTTARK
-304 KLKDLLKKVPNIMCV
+304 KLKDLLKKVPGIMCV
-319 SSGEHSEDVRLMR
+319 SSEEHADDMRLLR
-332 GPVTKL
+332 DPVTKL

-536 YVARYI
+536 YVAKYI
-542 DRTVRE
+542 ERTVRE
-548 GKTLVTKGGAL
+548 GKMLVTKGGAL
-559 RPASYGD
+559 HPASYGD

-658 PLYRSVAASADE
+658 PLYRSVAVSADE

-701 CEETGFDAIA
+701 CEETGFDAIV

-718 RRRLNIG
+718 RRRLNVG

-785 PICIFADMQ
+785 PICILADMQ

-862 IMVTSVPNPEKGL
+862 VMVTSVPNPEKGL

-900 DLVLMALMRHPA
+900 DLVLTALMRHPA
-912 ADELRKLSGIDVP
+912 ADELRKLSSVDVP
-925 IFLPEKDRFKLKVVV
+925 IFLSEKDRFKLKVVV

-957 AKPVFFDEVQA
+957 AKPVFFDEVCE

-1029 SDYASARAD
+1029 SNYAAARAG

-1089 AALFP
+1089 ASLFP

-1160 ALGMPVKETLLY
+1160 AFGMPVKETLLY

>member
-154 GSFSELSDMMSS
+154 GSFSGLSDMMSS

-222 LDYCVSSSNDMMTA
+222 LDYCVSSSNDMMAA
-236 MESDPIV
+236 MESDSIV

-377 SGGYI
+377 RGGYI

-409 DMIFRAISAD
+409 DMIFKAISAD

-509 ERDTPDCELHVVT
+509 ERDTTDCELHVVT

-559 RPASYGD
+559 HPASYGD

-593 SPETGGFFEA
+593 SPETGGFFEV

-701 CEETGFDAIA
+701 CEETGFDAIV

-785 PICIFADMQ
+785 PICILADMQ

-862 IMVTSVPNPEKGL
+862 VMVTSVPNPEKGL

-912 ADELRKLSGIDVP
+912 ADELRKLSGVDVP

-957 AKPVFFDEVQA
+957 AKPVFFDEVCE

-1029 SDYASARAD
+1029 SDYAAARAD

-1060 NIGAAKRFFMSPLA
+1060 NVSAAKRFFMSSLA

-1094 AKFFYPELTGEAAE
+1094 AKVFYPELTGEAAE

-1122 EDGELVIVDYKTD
+1122 EDGKLVIVDYKTD

-1143 LDRYSAQLE
+1143 LDRYSAQLG

-1184 A
+1184 V

>member
-1 MGVKWTTDQQHAIEC
+1 MGVNWTTDQRHAIEC
-16 CKGSVLVSA
+16 RKGSVLVSA
-25 AAGSGKTTVLVER
+25 AAGSGKTAVLVER
-38 VIRRLTDEDNP
+38 VIRRFTDKDNP

-68 REKIGAAI
+68 REKIGAVI

-154 GSFSELSDMMSS
+154 GSFSGLSDMMSS

-198 EEYSQP
+198 GEYSQP
-204 DINKSCWG
+204 DINKSRWG

-222 LDYCVSSSNDMMTA
+222 LDYCVSSSRDMMTA

-261 REKVNRD
+261 REKINSD
-268 WDEALEAFNTVKY
+268 WDEALEAFKTVKY
-281 MGLGRVP
+281 MSLGRVP

-294 TKNAVMTARK
+294 TKNVVTTARK
-304 KLKDLLKKVPNIMCV
+304 KLKDLLKKVPGIMCV
-319 SSGEHSEDVRLMR
+319 SSEEHADDMRLLR
-332 GPVTKL
+332 DPVTKL

-536 YVARYI
+536 YVAKYI
-542 DRTVRE
+542 ERTVRE
-548 GKTLVTKGGAL
+548 GKMLVTKGGAL
-559 RPASYGD
+559 HPASYGD

-653 AGETE
+653 TGETE

-701 CEETGFDAIA
+701 CEETGFDAIV

-718 RRRLNIG
+718 RRRLNVG

-785 PICIFADMQ
+785 PICILADMQ

-828 TASRRAAVITSERM
+828 TASRRATVITSERM

-862 IMVTSVPNPEKGL
+862 VMVTSVPNPEKGL

-900 DLVLMALMRHPA
+900 DLVLTALMRHPA
-912 ADELRKLSGIDVP
+912 ADELRKLSGVDVP
-925 IFLPEKDRFKLKVVV
+925 IFLSEKDRFKLKVVV

-957 AKPVFFDEVQA
+957 AKPVFFNEVQA

-1029 SDYASARAD
+1029 SNYAAARAG

-1122 EDGELVIVDYKTD
+1122 EDGKLVIVDYKTD

-1143 LDRYSAQLE
+1143 LDRYSAQLG

>member
-154 GSFSELSDMMSS
+154 GSFSGLSDMISS

-212 GIIKKYVCDM
+212 VIIKKYVCDM
-222 LDYCVSSSNDMMTA
+222 LDYCVSSSNDMMAA
-236 MESDPIV
+236 MESDSIV

-377 SGGYI
+377 RGGYI

-409 DMIFRAISAD
+409 DMIFKAISAD

-536 YVARYI
+536 YVAKYI
-542 DRTVRE
+542 ERTVRE

-559 RPASYGD
+559 HPASYGD

-658 PLYRSVAASADE
+658 PFYRSVAASADE

-785 PICIFADMQ
+785 PICILADMQ

-862 IMVTSVPNPEKGL
+862 VMITSVPNPEKGL

-900 DLVLMALMRHPA
+900 DLVLTALMRHPA
-912 ADELRKLSGIDVP
+912 ADELRKLSGVDVP

-957 AKPVFFDEVQA
+957 AKPVFFGEVCE

-1029 SDYASARAD
+1029 SNYAAARAD

-1046 VDGGFLSEDEGKAV
+1046 VDVGFLSEDEGKAV
-1060 NIGAAKRFFMSPLA
+1060 NIGAAKRFFMSSLA
-1074 ERIFASDNVMREKKF
+1074 ERIFASDSVMREKKF

-1094 AKFFYPELTGEAAE
+1094 AKFFYPELTGEAAA

-1184 A
+1184 V

>member
-1 MGVKWTTDQQHAIEC
+1 MGVNWTTDQRYAIEC
-16 CKGSVLVSA
+16 RKGSVLVSA
-25 AAGSGKTTVLVER
+25 AAGSGKTAVLVER
-38 VIRRLTDEDNP
+38 VIRRLTDKDNP

-148 YEEDSD
+148 YEEDLD
-154 GSFSELSDMMSS
+154 GRFSELSDMMSS

-198 EEYSQP
+198 GEYSQP
-204 DINKSCWG
+204 DINKSRWG
-212 GIIKKYVCDM
+212 SIIKKYVCDM
-222 LDYCVSSSNDMMTA
+222 LDYCVSSSRDVMTA

-261 REKVNRD
+261 REKINSD
-268 WDEALEAFNTVKY
+268 WDEAFEAFKTVKY
-281 MGLGRVP
+281 MSLGRVP

-294 TKNAVMTARK
+294 TKNVVTTARK
-304 KLKDLLKKVPNIMCV
+304 KLKDLLKKVPGIMCV
-319 SSGEHSEDVRLMR
+319 SSEEHADDMRLLR
-332 GPVTKL
+332 DPVTKL

-354 KMNSADFSDILH
+354 KMNSADFSDVLH

-496 DDSEALNAAAKYP
+496 DDSETLNAAAKYP

-536 YVARYI
+536 YVAKYI
-542 DRTVRE
+542 ERTVRE
-548 GKTLVTKGGAL
+548 GKMLVTKGGAL
-559 RPASYGD
+559 HPASYGD

-658 PLYRSVAASADE
+658 PLYRSVAASADA

-701 CEETGFDAIA
+701 CEETGFDAIV

-718 RRRLNIG
+718 RRRLNVG

-785 PICIFADMQ
+785 PICILADMQ

-862 IMVTSVPNPEKGL
+862 VMVTSVPNPEKGF

-900 DLVLMALMRHPA
+900 DLVLTALMRHPA
-912 ADELRKLSGIDVP
+912 ADELRKLSGVDVP

-957 AKPVFFDEVQA
+957 AKPVFFNEVQA

-1029 SDYASARAD
+1029 SDYSAARAD

-1046 VDGGFLSEDEGKAV
+1046 VDGGFLSEDEGKTV

-1094 AKFFYPELTGEAAE
+1094 AKFFYLELTGEAAE

>member
-1 MGVKWTTDQQHAIEC
+1 M
-16 CKGSVLVSA
+16 
-25 AAGSGKTTVLVER
+25 LVER

-268 WDEALEAFNTVKY
+268 WDEALEAFKTVKY
-281 MGLGRVP
+281 MSLGRVP

-294 TKNAVMTARK
+294 TKNVVTTARK

-446 RRSTTHSFESG
+446 RRGTTHSFESG

-496 DDSEALNAAAKYP
+496 DDSEALNAAAEYP

-718 RRRLNIG
+718 RRRLNVG

-925 IFLPEKDRFKLKVVV
+925 IFLPEKDRFRLKVVV

-947 TESANEQKIA
+947 TESANEQKTA

-1029 SDYASARAD
+1029 SNYAAARAD

-1046 VDGGFLSEDEGKAV
+1046 VDSGFLSEDEGKAV

>member
-154 GSFSELSDMMSS
+154 GSFSGLSDMMSS

-377 SGGYI
+377 RGGYI

-433 YRFRQAMPEIFLR
+433 YRFRQAMPEIFMR
-446 RRSTTHSFESG
+446 RRGTTHSFESG

-559 RPASYGD
+559 HPASYGD

-681 IESLRRL
+681 VESLRRL

-701 CEETGFDAIA
+701 CEETGFDAIV

-718 RRRLNIG
+718 RRRLNVG

-742 SGFIRFIDKVARTSG
+742 SGFIRVIDKVARTSG

-957 AKPVFFDEVQA
+957 AKPVFFNEVQA

-1029 SDYASARAD
+1029 SDYAAARAD

-1122 EDGELVIVDYKTD
+1122 EDGKLVIVDYKTD
-1135 TGVDAEAL
+1135 TGVDTEAL

>member
-1 MGVKWTTDQQHAIEC
+1 MGVDWTTDQRHAIEC
-16 CKGSVLVSA
+16 RKGSVLVSA
-25 AAGSGKTTVLVER
+25 AAGSGKTAVLVER
-38 VIRRLTDEDNP
+38 VIRRLTDKDNP

-154 GSFSELSDMMSS
+154 GRFSELSDMMSS

-204 DINKSCWG
+204 DINKSRWG

-222 LDYCVSSSNDMMTA
+222 LDYCVSSSRDVMTA

-338 IELVKQFGRE
+338 IELVKQFARE

-496 DDSEALNAAAKYP
+496 DDSEALNAAAEYP

-548 GKTLVTKGGAL
+548 GKMLVTKGGAL

-718 RRRLNIG
+718 RRRLNVG

-925 IFLPEKDRFKLKVVV
+925 IFLPEKDRFRLKVVV

-947 TESANEQKIA
+947 TESANEQKTA
-957 AKPVFFDEVQA
+957 AKPVFFDEVQT

-1029 SDYASARAD
+1029 SDYAAARAD

-1122 EDGELVIVDYKTD
+1122 EDGELVVVDYKTD

>member
-154 GSFSELSDMMSS
+154 GSFSGLSDMMSS

-204 DINKSCWG
+204 DINKSRWG

-294 TKNAVMTARK
+294 TKNVVTTARK

-332 GPVTKL
+332 GPVAKL

-446 RRSTTHSFESG
+446 RRGTTHSFESG

-496 DDSEALNAAAKYP
+496 DDSEALNAAAEYP

-670 GDEKAAAFLKK
+670 GNEKAAAFLKK
-681 IESLRRL
+681 VESLRRL

-701 CEETGFDAIA
+701 CEETGFDAIV

-718 RRRLNIG
+718 RRRLNVG

-900 DLVLMALMRHPA
+900 DLVLTALMRHPA
-912 ADELRKLSGIDVP
+912 ADELRKLSGVDVP
-925 IFLPEKDRFKLKVVV
+925 IFLPEKDRFRLKVVV

-947 TESANEQKIA
+947 TESANEQKTA

-1029 SDYASARAD
+1029 SNYAAARAD

-1046 VDGGFLSEDEGKAV
+1046 VDSGFLSEDEGKAV

>member
-25 AAGSGKTTVLVER
+25 AAGSGKTAVLVER
-38 VIRRLTDEDNP
+38 VIRRLTDKDNP

-154 GSFSELSDMMSS
+154 GSFSGLSDMMSS

-222 LDYCVSSSNDMMTA
+222 LDYCVSSSNDMMAA
-236 MESDPIV
+236 MESDSIV

-377 SGGYI
+377 RGGYI

-409 DMIFRAISAD
+409 DMIFKAISAD

-457 KYPLGITLGSNFRS
+457 EYPLGITLGSNFRS

-522 DKGNRADTLEAQAR
+522 DKGNRADTLETQAR

-559 RPASYGD
+559 HPASYGD

-785 PICIFADMQ
+785 PICILADMQ

-862 IMVTSVPNPEKGL
+862 VMVTSVPNPEKGL

-900 DLVLMALMRHPA
+900 DLVLTALMRHPA
-912 ADELRKLSGIDVP
+912 ADELRKLSGVDVP

-957 AKPVFFDEVQA
+957 AKPVFFDEVCE

-1029 SDYASARAD
+1029 SNYAAARAD

-1060 NIGAAKRFFMSPLA
+1060 NVSAAKRFFMSSLA

-1122 EDGELVIVDYKTD
+1122 EDGKLVIVDYKTD

-1143 LDRYSAQLE
+1143 LDRYSAQLG

-1184 A
+1184 V

>member
-261 REKVNRD
+261 REKINSD
-268 WDEALEAFNTVKY
+268 WDEALEAFKTVKY
-281 MGLGRVP
+281 MSLGRVP

-294 TKNAVMTARK
+294 TKTVVTTARK
-304 KLKDLLKKVPNIMCV
+304 KLKDLLKKVPGIMCV
-319 SSGEHSEDVRLMR
+319 SSEEHSEDVRLLR
-332 GPVTKL
+332 DPVTKL

-382 KTDLARELSSHY
+382 KTDLACELSSHY

-471 RVGVTSCVNYIFRQL
+471 RVGVTLCVNYIFRQL

-496 DDSEALNAAAKYP
+496 DDSEALNAAAEYP

-536 YVARYI
+536 YVAKYI
-542 DRTVRE
+542 ERTVRE
-548 GKTLVTKGGAL
+548 GKMLVTKGGAL
-559 RPASYGD
+559 HPASYGD

-785 PICIFADMQ
+785 PICILADMQ

-799 RDNTESVLISSSA
+799 RDNTEPVLISSSA

-912 ADELRKLSGIDVP
+912 ADELRKLSGVDVP

-947 TESANEQKIA
+947 TESANEQKTA

-1029 SDYASARAD
+1029 SDYSAARAN

-1060 NIGAAKRFFMSPLA
+1060 NIGAAKRLFMSPLA

-1184 A
+1184 V

>member
-1 MGVKWTTDQQHAIEC
+1 MGVDWTTDQRHAIEC
-16 CKGSVLVSA
+16 RKGSVLVSA
-25 AAGSGKTTVLVER
+25 AAGSGKTAVLVER
-38 VIRRLTDEDNP
+38 VIRRLTDKDNP

-107 CNDLVRENFHALGI
+107 CNDLVRGNFHALGI

-148 YEEDSD
+148 YEEDLD
-154 GSFSELSDMMSS
+154 GRFSELSDMMSS

-198 EEYSQP
+198 GEYSQP
-204 DINKSCWG
+204 DINKSRLG

-222 LDYCVSSSNDMMTA
+222 LDYCVSSSRDMMTA

-243 ADAYGAAVQSD
+243 ADAYGAAVQND

-261 REKVNRD
+261 REKINSD
-268 WDEALEAFNTVKY
+268 WDEALEAFKTVKY
-281 MGLGRVP
+281 MSLGRVP

-294 TKNAVMTARK
+294 TKNVVTTARK

-319 SSGEHSEDVRLMR
+319 SSGEHSEDVRLLR
-332 GPVTKL
+332 DPVTKL

-354 KMNSADFSDILH
+354 KMNSVDFSDILH

-536 YVARYI
+536 YVAKYI
-542 DRTVRE
+542 ERTVRE
-548 GKTLVTKGGAL
+548 GKMLVTKGGAL
-559 RPASYGD
+559 HPASYGD

-658 PLYRSVAASADE
+658 PLYRSVTASADE

-701 CEETGFDAIA
+701 CEETGFDAIV

-785 PICIFADMQ
+785 PICILADMQ

-862 IMVTSVPNPEKGL
+862 VMVTSVPNPEKGL

-900 DLVLMALMRHPA
+900 DLVLTALMRHPA
-912 ADELRKLSGIDVP
+912 ADELRKLSGVDVP
-925 IFLPEKDRFKLKVVV
+925 IFLSEKDRFKLKVVV

-957 AKPVFFDEVQA
+957 AKPVFFDEVCE

-1029 SDYASARAD
+1029 SNYAAARAD

-1046 VDGGFLSEDEGKAV
+1046 VDGGFLSEEEGKAV
-1060 NIGAAKRFFMSPLA
+1060 NVSAAKRFFMSSLA

-1094 AKFFYPELTGEAAE
+1094 AKFFYPELTGEATE

-1122 EDGELVIVDYKTD
+1122 EDGKLVIVDYKTD

-1184 A
+1184 V

>member
-1 MGVKWTTDQQHAIEC
+1 MGVKWTTDQRHAIEC
-16 CKGSVLVSA
+16 RKGSVLVSA
-25 AAGSGKTTVLVER
+25 AAGSGKTAVLVER
-38 VIRRLTDEDNP
+38 VIRRLTDKDNP

-148 YEEDSD
+148 YEEDLD
-154 GSFSELSDMMSS
+154 GRFSELSDMMSS

-243 ADAYGAAVQSD
+243 AGAYGAAVQSD

-332 GPVTKL
+332 GPVEKL

-559 RPASYGD
+559 HPASYGD

-681 IESLRRL
+681 VESLRRL

-701 CEETGFDAIA
+701 CEETGFDAIV

-718 RRRLNIG
+718 RRRLNVG

-925 IFLPEKDRFKLKVVV
+925 IFLPEKDRFRLKVVV

-947 TESANEQKIA
+947 TESANEQKTA

-1029 SDYASARAD
+1029 SDYAAARAD

>member
-1 MGVKWTTDQQHAIEC
+1 MGVNWTTDQRHAIEC
-16 CKGSVLVSA
+16 RKGSVLVSA
-25 AAGSGKTTVLVER
+25 AAGSGKTAVLVER
-38 VIRRLTDEDNP
+38 VIRRLTDKDNP

-154 GSFSELSDMMSS
+154 GRFSELSDMMSS

-198 EEYSQP
+198 GEYSQP
-204 DINKSCWG
+204 DINKSRWG

-222 LDYCVSSSNDMMTA
+222 LDYCVSSSRDMMTA

-261 REKVNRD
+261 REKINSD
-268 WDEALEAFNTVKY
+268 WDEALEAFKTVKY
-281 MGLGRVP
+281 MSLGRVP

-294 TKNAVMTARK
+294 TKNVVTTARK
-304 KLKDLLKKVPNIMCV
+304 NLKDLLKKVPGIMCV
-319 SSGEHSEDVRLMR
+319 SSEEHADDMRLLR
-332 GPVTKL
+332 DPVTKL

-377 SGGYI
+377 IGGYI

-536 YVARYI
+536 YVAKYI
-542 DRTVRE
+542 ERTVRE
-548 GKTLVTKGGAL
+548 GKMLVTKGGAL
-559 RPASYGD
+559 HPASYGD

-658 PLYRSVAASADE
+658 PLYRSVAVSADE
-670 GDEKAAAFLKK
+670 GSKKAAAFLKK

-701 CEETGFDAIA
+701 CEETGFDAIV

-718 RRRLNIG
+718 RRRLNVG

-785 PICIFADMQ
+785 PICILADMQ

-862 IMVTSVPNPEKGL
+862 VMVTSVPNPEKGL
-875 AKVAVECGIGERANP
+875 ARVAVECGIGERANP

-900 DLVLMALMRHPA
+900 DLVLTALMRHPV
-912 ADELRKLSGIDVP
+912 ADELRKLSGVDVP
-925 IFLPEKDRFKLKVVV
+925 IFLSEKDRFKLKVVV

-957 AKPVFFDEVQA
+957 AKPVFFNEVQA

-994 GINREYFASSR
+994 GVNREYFASSR

-1029 SDYASARAD
+1029 SDYSAARAG